1 LFAREPW
8 FITYWLTKQALDAL
22 EEGLVDS
29 LGGLDEALTF
39 IDELKLVSK
48 AQPGI
53 SGKIAYSDLK
63 REMYRQTV
71 EYLEKGSE
79 EAAQEAVLAEK
90 QAKEAAL
97 REKNVKAATWVKAK
111 L

>member
-1 LFAREPW
+1 M
-8 FITYWLTKQALDAL
+8 
-22 EEGLVDS
+22 
-29 LGGLDEALTF
+29 
-39 IDELKLVSK
+39 SK

-53 SGKIAYSDLK
+53 SGKTSYSDLK

-71 EYLEKGSE
+71 EYLENGSE

-90 QAKEAAL
+90 QAKDAAL

>member
-1 LFAREPW
+1 
-8 FITYWLTKQALDAL
+8 
-22 EEGLVDS
+22 
-29 LGGLDEALTF
+29 
-39 IDELKLVSK
+39 VSK
-48 AQPGI
+48 AQPGV

-90 QAKEAAL
+90 QAREAAL

>member
-1 LFAREPW
+1 
-8 FITYWLTKQALDAL
+8 
-22 EEGLVDS
+22 
-29 LGGLDEALTF
+29 
-39 IDELKLVSK
+39 VSK

-79 EAAQEAVLAEK
+79 EAAQEA
-90 QAKEAAL
+90 AL